1 MGLINALFAPFI
13 VLYLLMYSF
22 FRYFEVSLSSAS
34 KSSRLTVRL
43 QEYHK
48 NPSSIGS
55 RQFTQLARWKFREF
69 NELPHL
75 FAQRLNHAHPIAE
88 QYVGQFP
95 KEKTALIS
103 RFVAFLAGS
112 FAAVLIL
119 FSIIDPDAFLH
130 FEITPGRTVLF
141 YIGVF
146 GTVLAIARGMVPD
159 ENKVVDPEEVMR
171 EIIEFTHYLP
181 VEWRGKLHSAEV
193 SHPLLLSVDKTDAMR

>member
-1 MGLINALFAPFI
+1 M
-13 VLYLLMYSF
+13 
-22 FRYFEVSLSSAS
+22 
-34 KSSRLTVRL
+34 TQL

-75 FAQRLNHAHPIAE
+75 FQQRINRAYPVADT
-88 QYVGQFP
+88 YVNQFP
-95 KEKTALIS
+95 KEKTALVS

-119 FSIIDPDAFLH
+119 FSLIDPDAFLH

-141 YIGVF
+141 YITLF
-146 GTVLAIARGMVPD
+146 GGVLAVARGMVPD
-159 ENKVVDPEEVMR
+159 ENRVVDPEESMR
-171 EIIEFTHYLP
+171 EIVEHTHYLP
-181 VEWRGKLHSAEV
+181 IEWRGKLHSAEV
-193 SHPLLLSVDKTDAMR
+193 RPPFST